1 MRILRPGKVNILLKM
16 VVLVIAAAAGMFL
29 WRTMTTNQNIEQL
42 LTENRHLKEAITN
55 LNEETQIGYAKVL
68 SQEKRDGKIYT
79 KLLFVET
86 DRQDPLKR
94 VLEKEYEIEGDVVH
108 FDALVVKFD
117 NRVVMDGTE
126 RSMYLWRRV
135 YGETMLPED
144 GYPIEE
150 QGRVAQRY
158 ADICEKLSLQN
169 KQLFWGE
176 IWALSNNPQALAA
189 VGVRAIYGNVV
200 YHKLEPRLIYVFKI
214 SGTGNL
220 YPEIVPDL

>member
-1 MRILRPGKVNILLKM
+1 MRIIRSGKINILLKTA
-16 VVLVIAAAAGMFL
+16 VLVIASVGGFFL
-29 WRTMTTNQNIEQL
+29 WRTMTVNQNIEQL
-42 LTENRHLKEAITN
+42 LTENKHLKEAITN

-68 SQEKRDGKIYT
+68 SQEKRDGKTYT

-126 RSMYLWRRV
+126 RSMYLWRRI
-135 YGETMLPED
+135 YGETMRPED

-150 QGRVAQRY
+150 QGGVAQRY
-158 ADICEKLSLQN
+158 ADICDKLSLQN
-169 KQLFWGE
+169 KQLFWRE
-176 IWALSNNPQALAA
+176 IWSLSNNTQALAA
-189 VGVRAIYGNVV
+189 VGVSAIYGNVV

>member
-1 MRILRPGKVNILLKM
+1 MAAVGGFFLL
-16 VVLVIAAAAGMFL
+16 
-29 WRTMTTNQNIEQL
+29 RTMTVNQNIEQL
-42 LTENRHLKEAITN
+42 LTENKHLKEAITN

-68 SQEKRDGKIYT
+68 SQEKRDGKTYT

-86 DRQDPLKR
+86 DRQDPLQR

-108 FDALVVKFD
+108 FDALVVKFN
-117 NRVVMDGTE
+117 NRIVMDGTE

-135 YGETMLPED
+135 YGEKMRPED

-158 ADICEKLSLQN
+158 ADICDRLSLKN
-169 KQLFWGE
+169 TQLFWQE
-176 IWALSNNPQALAA
+176 IWALSNNLQALEAF
-189 VGVRAIYGNVV
+189 GVKAIYGHVV

-214 SGTGNL
+214 SGTGSL

>member
-1 MRILRPGKVNILLKM
+1 MQKIRSGKVNIFLKLI
-16 VVLVIAAAAGMFL
+16 VLVIVAAGGFFL
-29 WRTMTTNQNIEQL
+29 WRTMIVNQTIEEL
-42 LTENRHLKEAITN
+42 LTENKGLKEAITN

-68 SQEKRDGKIYT
+68 NQEIRGGKLYT

-86 DRQDPLKR
+86 DRQDPLIR

-135 YGETMLPED
+135 YGEKMRPQD

-150 QGRVAQRY
+150 KGSTAQRY
-158 ADICEKLSLQN
+158 ADICKKLSLQN
-169 KQLFWGE
+169 QQLFWRE
-176 IWALSNNPQALAA
+176 IWELSNNPENLATA
-189 VGVRAIYGNVV
+189 GVRAIYGNVV
-200 YHKLEPRLIYVFKI
+200 YHKLQPGLIYVFKI
-214 SGTGNL
+214 SSTGNL

>member
-1 MRILRPGKVNILLKM
+1 M
-16 VVLVIAAAAGMFL
+16 VVLVIAAVGGFFL
-29 WRTMTTNQNIEQL
+29 WRTMTVNQNIEQL

-135 YGETMLPED
+135 YGETMQPED

-150 QGRVAQRY
+150 TGRVAQRY
-158 ADICEKLSLQN
+158 ADICNKLSLQN
-169 KQLFWGE
+169 KQLFWKE

-200 YHKLEPRLIYVFKI
+200 YHKLKPSLIYVFKI